1 MKTANSK
8 KWQATSVEQ
17 SGAALE
23 GMRGEGRYGV
33 GVVGASVPVF
43 ADNSELIKRA
53 TRRRIHLGTQSDINS
68 VYDNNNKT
76 TIEALITKG
85 DNNE

>member
-1 MKTANSK
+1 
-8 KWQATSVEQ
+8 
-17 SGAALE
+17 
-23 GMRGEGRYGV
+23 MRGEGRYGV

-85 DNNE
+85 DNNEWLTAFRNGTMSRREIFSK